1 MENELLQDTRKHFS
15 RLGLAYFLGSL
26 IIILIQLAAT
36 KIAGHLDPDM
46 ATSNYSLYFAILMLS
61 MYLISMPLMGF
72 LISRTQPKSTLPK
85 HKMTVGQWLIAFLI
99 CYGAVYVG
107 NFIGNLLTQMIA
119 ILKGHAVT
127 NVLGAVLTNLNPFTA
142 FFITVI
148 CAPIAEEL
156 LFRKLLIERTIQY
169 GEGISVLLSG
179 LLFGLFHGNLNQFV
193 YAFLLGCFFGFIFL
207 KTGDVRYTI
216 SMHMLVNF
224 LGSIVSMQILRV
236 SGLSDL
242 LTASASSDVDIMAL
256 CMQHLPGL
264 VIYLLYVIAMIGI
277 TIAGVILFIVNF
289 RHFTLVPSEITVPRG
304 VRFKAYIGNL
314 GMILFGLF
322 WIGQM
327 IYQLLQ

>member
-1 MENELLQDTRKHFS
+1 MENELLQDARKHFS
-15 RLGLAYFLGSL
+15 RLGLAYFFGSL

-36 KIAGHLDPDM
+36 KIAGHLNPDM
-46 ATSNYSLYFAILMLS
+46 ATSNYSLYFTILMLS

-119 ILKGHAVT
+119 ILTGHAVT
-127 NVLGAVLTNLNPFTA
+127 NVLGAVLTNLNPFAA

-148 CAPIAEEL
+148 CAPIAEDL
-156 LFRKLLIERTIQY
+156 LFRKLLIESTIRY
-169 GEGISVLLSG
+169 GDGISVLLSG

-193 YAFLLGCFFGFIFL
+193 YAFLLGCFFGFIFV

-216 SMHMLVNF
+216 GMHMLVNF

-236 SGLSDL
+236 SGLSEL

-256 CMQHLPGL
+256 CMQHLSGL
-264 VIYLLYVIAMIGI
+264 VIYLLYVIVIIGI
-277 TIAGVILFIVNF
+277 TIAGIILFIVNF
-289 RHFTLVPSEITVPRG
+289 RRFTLVPGELTVPRG
-304 VRFKAYIGNL
+304 VRFKTYIGNV